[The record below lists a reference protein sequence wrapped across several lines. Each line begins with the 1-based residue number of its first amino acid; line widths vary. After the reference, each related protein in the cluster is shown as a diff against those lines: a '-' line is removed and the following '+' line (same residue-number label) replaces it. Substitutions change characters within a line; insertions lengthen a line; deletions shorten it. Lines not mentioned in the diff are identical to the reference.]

1 MDMSTRMKD
10 TSSDFLSNV
19 VGRVVFRI
27 GPITISAYEVSL
39 MITYNVSCNF
49 ILTLYTLNLSG
60 GVHFCYV

>member
-27 GPITISAYEVSL
+27 GPYEVSL
-39 MITYNVSCNF
+39 MITYNVSCYF